1 MKLSNSEVLLLTQ
14 VLYHIR
20 CLDSYFEFGEQIHE
34 LHNKLCSQLLSQNF
48 CQETNDISTKNC
60 VWHEESLQEE
70 FDDSEMEEISLQD
83 LLELD
88 SIKTS
93 YKDKKCSLAFEKG
106 MSKSSVDINLD
117 EGDEILC
124 DVSHIERHSDYI
136 DINCVAGWI
145 TFDVQKFPKS
155 WTVLLQPGT
164 PYKVV

>member
-1 MKLSNSEVLLLTQ
+1 MMLSNSEVLLLTQ

-20 CLDSYFEFGEQIHE
+20 CSDSYFEFGEQIHE
-34 LHNKLCSQLLSQNF
+34 LHNKLCSQLLSQNYN
-48 CQETNDISTKNC
+48 QEENNSVTENC
-60 VWHEESLQEE
+60 VWHDESHQEE
-70 FDDSEMEEISLQD
+70 FDDSEMEEISFQD

-93 YKDKKCSLAFEKG
+93 YKDKKCFLAFEKG
-106 MSKSSVDINLD
+106 MSKSSIDINLD

-124 DVSHIERHSDYI
+124 DVSHIERHADYI

-155 WTVLLQPGT
+155 WTALLQPGT
-164 PYKVV
+164 SYKVV